1 MKRKQQLQIRSLLQV
16 LEHVGFCIL
25 LFLFLSGQFS
35 FNYSSQTSD
44 NVHQIKIQPKSQQFI
59 ANGNSFAI
67 FEREDVHPAPAAS
80 MSMDSVEI
88 GDYTQFHDTRGDIYK
103 FKLGKDVMVNMY
115 RTEKGFMRSGDLH
128 NCTQYDISLKGDAR
142 LTMKDLDRDQEDVM
156 VVKPFELVAIP
167 PRMPHMFEFLEENY
181 LLEWWSCD
189 FQAWYYTPYRSIV
202 DETTNT
208 LLQEKQN

>member
-115 RTEKGFMRSGDLH
+115 RTEKGTLESFMQNVGCNWLLDMVGVRMNGRFHAQWRSSQLH
-128 NCTQYDISLKGDAR
+128 
-142 LTMKDLDRDQEDVM
+142 
-156 VVKPFELVAIP
+156 LV
-167 PRMPHMFEFLEENY
+167 
-181 LLEWWSCD
+181 
-189 FQAWYYTPYRSIV
+189 
-202 DETTNT
+202 
-208 LLQEKQN
+208 